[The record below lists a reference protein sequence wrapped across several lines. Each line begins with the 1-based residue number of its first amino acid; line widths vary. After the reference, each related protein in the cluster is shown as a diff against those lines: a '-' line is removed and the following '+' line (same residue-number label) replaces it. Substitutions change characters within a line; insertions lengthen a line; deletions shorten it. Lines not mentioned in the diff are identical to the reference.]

1 MDSEV
6 RQLFLSTG
14 IHVPC
19 LIQGDASARPLLL
32 LHAWGE
38 SRRSFDRLAPLLEGF
53 RILAPDLR
61 GHGDADKPANGYSL
75 EDQAR
80 DVAAILDALALESAA
95 VLGSSSGGYVAQQL
109 AVMQP
114 ERVDALILVGSPLT
128 LQGRPAFADEVD
140 ALADP
145 LDEDWVRQSLLWFPL
160 GQAVPGWYLDDRVAD
175 GLKMPAHVWK
185 SVLAG
190 LCLAAPPTET
200 GTIHAPT
207 LILWGEQDGF
217 LPRSQQELLAA
228 RIPGSVLKTYAGTG
242 HVVLWECPELVAADT
257 RAFLA
262 KL

>member
-1 MDSEV
+1 MDSDV
-6 RQLFLSTG
+6 RRLFLSTG

-19 LIQGDASARPLLL
+19 LVQGAAPAQPLLL

-53 RILAPDLR
+53 RIFVPDLR
-61 GHGDADKPANGYSL
+61 GHGEADKPATGYSL

-80 DVAAILDALALESAA
+80 DVAAILDALGLRSAA

-114 ERVDALILVGSPLT
+114 ERVDALVLAGSPLT
-128 LQGRPAFADEVD
+128 LQGRPAFADEVE
-140 ALADP
+140 AVTDP

-160 GQAVPGWYLDDRVAD
+160 GRAVPQWYLDDRVAD
-175 GLKMPAHVWK
+175 GLKLPAHVWK
-185 SVLAG
+185 SMLAG
-190 LCLAAPPTET
+190 LCQAAPPTET
-200 GTIHAPT
+200 GTIRAPA
-207 LILWGEQDGF
+207 LILWGEQDGL
-217 LPRSQQELLAA
+217 LPRSQQETLAA

-262 KL
+262 QS